1 MQEKINQY
9 DKKGYRTGFW
19 REKYPYTVDDT
30 TEHSYYEG
38 NYINYEG
45 NYINGKKDGEWTCVY
60 KGVKVFVFTYKNDL
74 QDGLLSFYDKNGE
87 INKQSLQIR

>member
-19 REKYPYTVDDT
+19 REKYPYTVDDSP
-30 TEHSYYEG
+30 EQSYYA
-38 NYINYEG
+38 G